1 MNSQADFS
9 AAIKTHGLRKVYKSQ
24 GGANIEALRGL
35 DIEVPRGSFFGL
47 LGPNGAGKSTFIN
60 ILAGLVNRTSGQA
73 EICGYDSIRHMRS
86 ARLSIGIVPQ
96 ELVLDPFFTA
106 REALEVQAGY
116 YGVGRKQ
123 RRTEEILDAVGLL
136 DQADAYARSLSGGMR
151 RRLMV
156 AKSLVHSP
164 EVVVLDEPTAGVDVE
179 LRQQLWS
186 YLRELNKSGTTIV
199 LTTHYLEEAE
209 ELCDRIAIINHG
221 ELIACDKK
229 HALLAPLDNKELK
242 VIFDQ
247 DLLSIPDSLSA
258 WDCDLR
264 APRELIVRYQRGKTN
279 VGKVFESLKETGLSI
294 NDITTKESDLEDVF
308 LHLTSVRGNNKVG
321 IK

>member
-1 MNSQADFS
+1 
-9 AAIKTHGLRKVYKSQ
+9 
-24 GGANIEALRGL
+24 
-35 DIEVPRGSFFGL
+35 
-47 LGPNGAGKSTFIN
+47 
-60 ILAGLVNRTSGQA
+60 
-73 EICGYDSIRHMRS
+73 
-86 ARLSIGIVPQ
+86 
-96 ELVLDPFFTA
+96 
-106 REALEVQAGY
+106 
-116 YGVGRKQ
+116 
-123 RRTEEILDAVGLL
+123 
-136 DQADAYARSLSGGMR
+136 
-151 RRLMV
+151 MV

-279 VGKVFESLKETGLSI
+279 VVKVFESLKETGLSI